1 MSELLR
7 AKPLADQIKSDVAA
21 AVSDWLSRGVTPR
34 MAVVSASDDPAS
46 ISYVQSKQ
54 RVAASLGIAL
64 DVCDLGVN
72 VTQSV
77 LEKTVADLSANPD
90 VHGVIL
96 ELPLA
101 PGLDAEAALS
111 LINPLKDIDGLTPAN
126 LGLAAAG
133 WEERAILAATPQA
146 CIELA
151 EMFVK
156 LDGLQVGVVG
166 RGRTVGRPLVSLLIN
181 RHATVTLCHTHTPN
195 LTEALRP
202 CSVVFVAVG
211 QPGAIRGENLQVG
224 QTVID
229 AGINYVGDNLVGDV
243 DFTSVSEKVVALSPV
258 PGGVGTLTSAIV
270 FRNLMRAIELQRVDY
285 NV

>member
-1 MSELLR
+1 MSEILQ
-7 AKPLADQIKSDVAA
+7 AKPLADHIKSNVAA
-21 AVSDWLSRGVTPR
+21 AVRGYLERGIQPR
-34 MAVVSASDDPAS
+34 LAVVSASGDAAS
-46 ISYVQSKQ
+46 VSYVQSKQ
-54 RVAASLGIAL
+54 KVAASLGIVL
-64 DVCDLGVN
+64 DVCELSAET
-72 VTQSV
+72 TQEI

-90 VHGVIL
+90 VHGVLL

-126 LGLAAAG
+126 LGSAAAG
-133 WEERAILAATPQA
+133 WEDKAILAATPQA

-151 EMFVK
+151 ETFIK

-181 RHATVTLCHTHTPN
+181 RHATVTVCHTHTPDI
-195 LTEALRP
+195 TEALRP

-243 DFTSVSEKVVALSPV
+243 DFTSANEKVAALSPV
-258 PGGVGTLTSAIV
+258 PGGVGMLTSAIV
-270 FRNLMRAIELQRVDY
+270 FRNLMRAMELQGLA
-285 NV
+285 